1 MQTSLY
7 NDPMNKREF
16 VARCL
21 VEICSLGDGEAF
33 TVMMNAH
40 RNGLSVVGIWQRE
53 LAEMY
58 KQRLEENGL
67 FVDMVPHDD
76 GGDGDE

>member
-1 MQTSLY
+1 
-7 NDPMNKREF
+7 MNKREF

-21 VEICSLGDGEAF
+21 VEISSLDDGEAF
-33 TVMMNAH
+33 SVMMNAH
-40 RNGLSVVGIWQRE
+40 QNGLSVIGVWQRE

-58 KQRLEENGL
+58 KQRLQENGL

-76 GGDGDE
+76 GEKGGE

>member
-1 MQTSLY
+1 
-7 NDPMNKREF
+7 
-16 VARCL
+16 
-21 VEICSLGDGEAF
+21 
-33 TVMMNAH
+33 MMNAH